1 MMLSSKSL
9 LDRSRMGLIMV
20 DRERRVEACV
30 GGLVS
35 EISQGYPVI
44 DALPVLA
51 GLDGILDEVAFG
63 DRSSF
68 SLPRVTLRDGPLA
81 DRMLSLDIAPSD
93 VSGNIQILLKDESDF
108 SGIEQRVLQQRN
120 ELALSSQALK
130 DEKER
135 AEAALRVKA
144 SFLANIS
151 HDLKTPLQVI
161 IGNAE
166 ILRGNLPEEE
176 REAFLQ
182 DVLDNSN
189 FLLALITD
197 LLDASS
203 IEADQME
210 LTEDVIPIKALLE
223 RILSMAKG
231 MPNGRDRF
239 FTMSIEPSDSAILA
253 DPMRLQRLLLN
264 LVSNAVK
271 FTSSGG
277 RIAVDAR
284 REEGGRFV
292 IGIEDNGCGIEP
304 ELMKRVFEPFTMGG
318 IAEGSGLGLH
328 IAKGLADL
336 HGADL
341 DLSSRPGLGTKVRL
355 SLPESRVVRSAR

>member
-1 MMLSSKSL
+1 
-9 LDRSRMGLIMV
+9 MGLITL
-20 DRERRVEACV
+20 DRDRNVEACV
-30 GGLVS
+30 GRLVS
-35 EISQGYPVI
+35 KI
-44 DALPVLA
+44 LPGRPAYETLSVLA
-51 GLDGILDEVAFG
+51 GLDDVLDEIATG
-63 DRSSF
+63 ERSSF
-68 SLPRVTLRDGPLA
+68 SLPRVTLKEGPLA

-93 VSGNIQILLKDESDF
+93 MSGSVQILLKDEVEL
-108 SGIEQRVLQQRN
+108 GGMEQRVLQQRN
-120 ELALSSQALK
+120 ELALTSQALK
-130 DEKER
+130 EAKER
-135 AEAALRVKA
+135 AEAALRAKA

-166 ILRGNLPEEE
+166 ILRANLPEEE

-203 IEADQME
+203 LEADQLK
-210 LTEDVIPIKALLE
+210 LTEDTINVGVLVE
-223 RILSMAKG
+223 RVLSMARG
-231 MPNGRDRF
+231 MPNGRDRCF
-239 FTMSIEPSDSAILA
+239 DVSVEPSDSAIVA

-264 LVSNAVK
+264 LISNAVK
-271 FTSSGG
+271 FTGRGG

-284 REEGGRFV
+284 RDDMGRFV

-304 ELMKRVFEPFTMGG
+304 DLMKRIFEPFTMGG
-318 IAEGSGLGLH
+318 LAEGSGLGLH

-341 DLSSRPGLGTKVRL
+341 DLSSKPGAGTTVRL
-355 SLPESRVVRSAR
+355 SLPGSRIVKRAQ